1 MTPSYNLQTFDDNQP
16 NDKQTFPPL
25 FFGIYLAK
33 VAGDIHTFARE
44 VDRTYFLSLL
54 GNTAEK
60 NQSVSRSEMCGG
72 DFRVTYEHGR
82 MADNYRDSYPSD
94 VEKRREVE
102 VRQRGGNTC
111 EPQAPHHLRQ
121 KVAVCRYGLR
131 S

>member
-1 MTPSYNLQTFDDNQP
+1 MAPSSFYIAIKILELAQKFP
-16 NDKQTFPPL
+16 FPPL

-33 VAGDIHTFARE
+33 VPGDVHTFPRE

-111 EPQAPHHLRQ
+111 EPQAPRHLRQ